1 MNFSEDDIRI
11 IHVQKKHK
19 CTICD
24 FRTHKKYN
32 LNVHLR
38 GIHGIPYIK
47 EQSTQIQSG
56 FGSVVTSVTHIP
68 IEQHNE
74 ALDLIHKLKALY
86 RNSKKEK
93 IAYEKLQEEHRLLQE
108 YRREDG
114 EHTLAIITY
123 LENVL
128 NAKNIRYNLDLA

>member
-56 FGSVVTSVTHIP
+56 FGSVVNSTTHIP
-68 IEQHNE
+68 IEKHNE
-74 ALDLIHKLKALY
+74 ALDLIHKLKVLW
-86 RNSKKEK
+86 RNSKMEKE
-93 IAYEKLQEEHRLLQE
+93 H
-108 YRREDG
+108 RREDG
-114 EHTLAIITY
+114 EHTLATITY

-128 NAKNIRYNLDLA
+128 NANNIRYNLDLA

>member
-47 EQSTQIQSG
+47 EQSTQIQAG
-56 FGSVVTSVTHIP
+56 FGSVVTSTTHIP
-68 IEQHNE
+68 IEKHNE
-74 ALDLIHKLKALY
+74 ALDLIHKLKALW

-93 IAYEKLQEEHRLLQE
+93 IAYEKLQEEHRLSQE

-114 EHTLAIITY
+114 EHTLATITY

-128 NAKNIRYNLDLA
+128 NANNIRL

>member
-11 IHVQKKHK
+11 IHVHKKHK
-19 CTICD
+19 CTMCD

-56 FGSVVTSVTHIP
+56 FGSVVNSTTHIP

-74 ALDLIHKLKALY
+74 ALDLIHKLKALW
-86 RNSKKEK
+86 RNSKQEKENSM
-93 IAYEKLQEEHRLLQE
+93 
-108 YRREDG
+108 EDG
-114 EHTLAIITY
+114 ENSDAIITY
-123 LENVL
+123 LVNVL
-128 NAKNIRYNLDLA
+128 NANNIRYNLELA

>member
-1 MNFSEDDIRI
+1 MIFSEDDIRI

-56 FGSVVTSVTHIP
+56 FGSVVNSTTHIP

-74 ALDLIHKLKALY
+74 ALDLIHKLKALW
-86 RNSKKEK
+86 RNSKQEKENSM
-93 IAYEKLQEEHRLLQE
+93 
-108 YRREDG
+108 EDG
-114 EHTLAIITY
+114 ENSHAIITY

-128 NAKNIRYNLDLA
+128 NANNIRYNLELA

>member
-11 IHVQKKHK
+11 IHVHKKHK
-19 CTICD
+19 CTLCD

-56 FGSVVTSVTHIP
+56 FGSVVNSTTHIP

-74 ALDLIHKLKALY
+74 ALDLIHKLKALW
-86 RNSKKEK
+86 RNSKQEKENSM
-93 IAYEKLQEEHRLLQE
+93 
-108 YRREDG
+108 EDG
-114 EHTLAIITY
+114 ENSDAIITY
-123 LENVL
+123 LVNVL
-128 NAKNIRYNLDLA
+128 NANNIRYNLELA

>member
-1 MNFSEDDIRI
+1 MGYKYKYFKFTILNFSEDDIRI
-11 IHVQKKHK
+11 IYVQKKHK

-38 GIHGIPYIK
+38 GLHGIPYIK

-56 FGSVVTSVTHIP
+56 FGSVVTSDTHIP

-74 ALDLIHKLKALY
+74 ALDLIHKLKALW
-86 RNSKKEK
+86 RNSKQEKENST
-93 IAYEKLQEEHRLLQE
+93 
-108 YRREDG
+108 EDG
-114 EHTLAIITY
+114 ENSDAIITY
-123 LENVL
+123 LVKVL
-128 NAKNIRYNLDLA
+128 NANNIRYNLELA

>member
-11 IHVQKKHK
+11 IHVHKKHK
-19 CTICD
+19 CTMCD

-56 FGSVVTSVTHIP
+56 FGSVVNSTTHIP
-68 IEQHNE
+68 IETHNE
-74 ALDLIHKLKALY
+74 VIEDYRAVVGITHKW
-86 RNSKKEK
+86 KKECEK
-93 IAYEKLQEEHRLLQE
+93 MQEAYQLLQE
-108 YRREDG
+108 HRREDG
-114 EHTLAIITY
+114 ENSHAIITY
-123 LENVL
+123 LQNVL
-128 NAKNIRYNLDLA
+128 NANNIRYNLELA

>member
-11 IHVQKKHK
+11 IHVHKKHK
-19 CTICD
+19 CTLCD

-56 FGSVVTSVTHIP
+56 FGSVVTSFVTCMSILTVCQNSENSIFPSAKTHT
-68 IEQHNE
+68 
-74 ALDLIHKLKALY
+74 ALY
-86 RNSKKEK
+86 C
-93 IAYEKLQEEHRLLQE
+93 KL
-108 YRREDG
+108 
-114 EHTLAIITY
+114 
-123 LENVL
+123 V
-128 NAKNIRYNLDLA
+128 